1 MTVYEA
7 LRLYVRSMLEVYRYL
22 PPDAPQREYVDHLMK
37 LSRSSAEILP
47 EYKTEHNLLTLEY
60 ITEKRPAT
68 YRICELLGISRGA
81 ASYRRSLDNAI
92 DWLLV
97 LGFGMDGVNWDDGK
111 GAPAP
116 LDAAGEKMG
125 SRGE

>member
-22 PPDAPQREYVDHLMK
+22 PPDTPQREYVDHLMK

-68 YRICELLGISRGA
+68 YRICGLLGISRGA
-81 ASYRRSLDNAI
+81 ASYRRSVDNAI

-111 GAPAP
+111 GTSAP

-125 SRGE
+125 SREK

>member
-1 MTVYEA
+1 MTVYEV

-22 PPDAPQREYVDHLMK
+22 PTDAPQRGCVDHLMK

-60 ITEKRPAT
+60 IAAKRPAT

-81 ASYRRSLDNAI
+81 ASYKRSLDKAI
-92 DWLLV
+92 DWLLL

-111 GAPAP
+111 GAS
-116 LDAAGEKMG
+116 AAETAEKDFL
-125 SRGE
+125 

>member
-7 LRLYVRSMLEVYRYL
+7 LRLYIRSMLEVYRYL
-22 PPDAPQREYVDHLMK
+22 PHDAPQREYVDHLMK

-68 YRICELLGISRGA
+68 YRICELLRISRGA

-111 GAPAP
+111 GVPAP
-116 LDAAGEKMG
+116 LDASGEKMG